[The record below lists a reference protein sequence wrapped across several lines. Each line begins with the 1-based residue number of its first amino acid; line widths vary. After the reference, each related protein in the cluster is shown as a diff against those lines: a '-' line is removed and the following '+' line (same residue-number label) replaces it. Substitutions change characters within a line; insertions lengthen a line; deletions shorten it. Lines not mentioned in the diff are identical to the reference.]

1 MLYYRIAFRV
11 DDDDIQSA
19 HTEQKDSRCTNN
31 HATDHYM
38 STVQCQALEGAAV
51 DTVEV
56 DTVEVPVEKQAPQ
69 ESGVEKGTEFWK
81 WRSTLLSSPHALFT
95 LLRAYSYIPKDQ
107 IRIFFASSEDDMDEM
122 LLRQNH
128 GQVASSVTADEFLA
142 GQRINQLDVR
152 RLELELAP
160 LSDCDMPYKFTLPTK
175 MSERIA
181 WVVLMKKHMAGLLES

>member
-11 DDDDIQSA
+11 NDDDIQSA

-56 DTVEVPVEKQAPQ
+56 PVEEQVPQ
-69 ESGVEKGTEFWK
+69 EEETDKGMELWR

-107 IRIFFASSEDDMDEM
+107 IRIFFASSEEDMDEM

-160 LSDCDMPYKFTLPTK
+160 LSDCDTPYEFALPTN
-175 MSERIA
+175 MNERIA
-181 WVVLMKKHMAGLLES
+181 WVMLMKKHMAGLLES